1 MDNVLKNKNDM
12 SGYWRAGID
21 SRKTALLFVRDIW
34 KVLLA
39 AVLGAVL
46 GVLLYL
52 GYHAVAVG
60 PEYKAY
66 SEFYLDF
73 AMMENGAAY
82 DYYNG
87 YTWNDLMTTDIIADR
102 TLAGLGG
109 KADIAKLE
117 QVTRADIFSDIRLLT
132 VTITDT
138 DEELCKEIQTA
149 TENALVS
156 FGEDAK
162 EFEKITL
169 IKTVTP
175 ERMITDDRTMQA
187 AILGAIIG
195 LLLSIIVLQFI
206 YALDDS
212 VMVPSDIARTGLE
225 LQGIRTKGKDEALES
240 RLNAFFGDAS
250 ETEDGAVHIDAAAF
264 QNTGE
269 ALPEVPAGSVAIID
283 VPYKKVT
290 ASALK
295 LLSDRVKA
303 SGTEPAGCVITE
315 ADDKFL
321 KAYYSLSP
329 KG

>member
-1 MDNVLKNKNDM
+1 MGNAVKNKDM
-12 SGYWRAGID
+12 NGYWRAGID
-21 SRKTALLFVRDIW
+21 SRKTALLFVRDLW
-34 KVLLA
+34 KVILA
-39 AVLGAVL
+39 ALAGAIL

-73 AMMENGAAY
+73 AIMENGAAY

-102 TLAGLGG
+102 TLANLGG

-138 DEELCKEIQTA
+138 DETLCREIQTA

-175 ERMITDDRTMQA
+175 ERMITDDRTPQA
-187 AILGAIIG
+187 AMLGAIIG
-195 LLLSIIVLQFI
+195 LILSIIILQFI
-206 YALDDS
+206 YTLDDS
-212 VMVPSDIARTGLE
+212 VRVASDLAGTGLE
-225 LQGIRTKGKDEALES
+225 LKGIRTKNKNEALES
-240 RLNAFFGDAS
+240 RLNAVFAEDSGS
-250 ETEDGAVHIDAAAF
+250 EEELFHIDAAAF
-264 QNTGE
+264 QNTE
-269 ALPEVPAGSVAIID
+269 EELPKVPAGSSAVVD
-283 VPYKKVT
+283 VPYGKVT
-290 ASALK
+290 TSALK
-295 LLSDRVKA
+295 LLADRLKA
-303 SGTEPAGCVITE
+303 SGTEPVGCIITD
-315 ADDKFL
+315 ADEKFL
-321 KAYYSLSP
+321 KAYYSFVP

>member
-1 MDNVLKNKNDM
+1 MDKEVKNKDM
-12 SGYWRAGID
+12 NGYWRAGID
-21 SRKTALLFVRDIW
+21 SRKTALLFVRDLW
-34 KVLLA
+34 KVI
-39 AVLGAVL
+39 LGAIAGAIL

-52 GYHAVAVG
+52 GYHALAVG

-102 TLAGLGG
+102 TLANLGG

-138 DEELCKEIQTA
+138 DMELCKEIQTA

-175 ERMITDDRTMQA
+175 ERMITDDRTVQA

-195 LLLSIIVLQFI
+195 FFFSIIVLQFI
-206 YALDDS
+206 YTLDDS
-212 VMVPSDIARTGLE
+212 VMVPSDVAGTGLE
-225 LQGIRTKGKDEALES
+225 VKGIRTKAKDEALES

-250 ETEDGAVHIDAAAF
+250 QDETVHIDAAAF

-269 ALPEVPAGSVAIID
+269 ALPEVPAGAPVVID
-283 VPYKKVT
+283 VPYRKVT

-295 LLSDRVKA
+295 LLADRLKA
-303 SGTEPAGCVITE
+303 SGTESAGCEITE
-315 ADDKFL
+315 ADEKFL
-321 KAYYSLSP
+321 KAYYSFEP